1 MKLGRWM
8 LALLGVLAMSVVTTG
23 SAAAMERPGEQ
34 APPPPPCLCGPDK
47 GDDPVS
53 EEEEAEDGEDE
64 ESAGREA
71 VPGRVPA
78 RIRERLVS
86 ARRALR
92 DAEKA
97 ADAGSDERAAAHVQQ
112 ARRHLSKA
120 HDAALE
126 RAEDEL
132 PGGVAAVR
140 AVTSA
145 QHGVITRVTDL
156 ALDAEDDL
164 YSTAIAT
171 LELAAEDRDEAARFL
186 LETSGAEDELE
197 AISEEVEEELGALE
211 EIIDD
216 EGTDEDLAEDLSG
229 VAEAISGTS
238 EALGL
243 DLREEEEEE

>member
-1 MKLGRWM
+1 M

-23 SAAAMERPGEQ
+23 SAVAMERPGDKT
-34 APPPPPCLCGPDK
+34 PPPPLPPCLCGDEQADEPA
-47 GDDPVS
+47 P
-53 EEEEAEDGEDE
+53 EEDESDDGEDE
-64 ESAGREA
+64 ESAAREA

-78 RIRERLVS
+78 GIRERLVS

-97 ADAGSDERAAAHVQQ
+97 ADAGSDERAAVHVKQ

-156 ALDAEDDL
+156 ALDAEDGL
-164 YSTAIAT
+164 YSTSLAT

-186 LETSGAEDELE
+186 LETSGTEDELE
-197 AISEEVEEELGALE
+197 AIAEEVEEELGALE

-229 VAEAISGTS
+229 VAETISGTF

>member
-1 MKLGRWM
+1 MRLGRWM

-23 SAAAMERPGEQ
+23 SAAATERPGDQ
-34 APPPPPCLCGPDK
+34 APPPCLCGHDNVDEPAPEEGEE
-47 GDDPVS
+47 GDD
-53 EEEEAEDGEDE
+53 EGEDT
-64 ESAGREA
+64 GREA

-97 ADAGSDERAAAHVQQ
+97 ADAGSDERAVAHVRQ

-120 HDAALE
+120 HDAAIE

-145 QHGVITRVTDL
+145 QHGAITRVTDL
-156 ALDAEDDL
+156 VLDAEDDL
-164 YSTAIAT
+164 YSTSIAT
-171 LELAAEDRDEAARFL
+171 LELAAEARDEAARFL
-186 LETSGAEDELE
+186 VETSGTEDELE
-197 AISEEVEEELGALE
+197 GISEDIEEELGALE
-211 EIIDD
+211 EVIDD

-229 VAEAISGTS
+229 VAETISGTA

-243 DLREEEEEE
+243 GLREEEEEE

>member
-47 GDDPVS
+47 GDDPVP

>member
-1 MKLGRWM
+1 M
-8 LALLGVLAMSVVTTG
+8 LALFGVLAMSVATTG
-23 SAAAMERPGEQ
+23 SASATERPGDQ
-34 APPPPPCLCGPDK
+34 APPPCLCGQENVDEPAPDEGEEGEE
-47 GDDPVS
+47 GDD
-53 EEEEAEDGEDE
+53 
-64 ESAGREA
+64 ESDDTVREA

-97 ADAGSDERAAAHVQQ
+97 ADAGSDVRAAAHVQQ

-126 RAEDEL
+126 RADDEL

-145 QHGVITRVTDL
+145 QHGVITRVSDL
-156 ALDAEDDL
+156 VLDAEDGL
-164 YSTAIAT
+164 YSTTIAT
-171 LELAAEDRDEAARFL
+171 LELAGEDRDEAARFL
-186 LETSGAEDELE
+186 VETSGTEDELE
-197 AISEEVEEELGALE
+197 AISEDVEEELGGLE

-216 EGTDEDLAEDLSG
+216 EGTDEDLAGDLSG
-229 VAEAISGTS
+229 VAETIAGTA

>member
-1 MKLGRWM
+1 MRLGRWM

-23 SAAAMERPGEQ
+23 PAAATERPGDQ
-34 APPPPPCLCGPDK
+34 APPPCLCDQEDV
-47 GDDPVS
+47 DDSVP
-53 EEEEAEDGEDE
+53 EDE
-64 ESAGREA
+64 DDGADDDEGGDAVREA

-97 ADAGSDERAAAHVQQ
+97 ADAGSDERAAAHLKQ

-145 QHGVITRVTDL
+145 QHGGITRVTDL
-156 ALDAEDDL
+156 ALDAEDGL
-164 YSTAIAT
+164 YSAAIAS

-186 LETSGAEDELE
+186 VETSGTEDELE
-197 AISEEVEEELGALE
+197 AISEEVEEELGDLE
-211 EIIDD
+211 EVIDD
-216 EGTDEDLAEDLSG
+216 EGTDEDLADDLSG
-229 VAEAISGTS
+229 VAETISGTA